1 MDMGL
6 HPTVHTDCPVM
17 PPDPLTSIWTAVTR
31 KAKSGAVIGQT
42 ERLSVYEA
50 LLASTINA
58 AYQSKQE
65 DLVGTIEPGKWA
77 DFVVLD
83 RNPLQVDA
91 DDIPNFKILK
101 TIVGGRCV
109 YQA

>member
-1 MDMGL
+1 MDPIKTAMDMGL
-6 HPTVHTDCPVM
+6 HPAVHTDCPVM

-58 AYQSKQE
+58 AYQASRK
-65 DLVGTIEPGKWA
+65 IRWEP
-77 DFVVLD
+77 LN
-83 RNPLQVDA
+83 RE
-91 DDIPNFKILK
+91 
-101 TIVGGRCV
+101 VGGLCGLRP
-109 YQA
+109 QSASGRRRRHPEFEDP